1 MDQLFPIVTK
11 SAPGSDHH
19 QTAVDQTVVDQP
31 AASHN
36 QQPSGPFATGVL
48 PYQALRALSD
58 EKRIDGLPEMTPDQF
73 QPASIDLRLGKK
85 AHRVRASF
93 LPKPGETI
101 EERLAQ
107 DAMHAID
114 LAEGA
119 VLEQGCVYVVPL
131 MESVKLPAQTA
142 GFASPKSS
150 TGRLDVFTRLI
161 ADRAEHFDRV
171 PAGHQGRL
179 YLEVAPRSFSIKA
192 RSGDRLAQL
201 RLQRGNPMIGTSRL
215 TSLQTEERLVDA
227 ANPVVRDGAIAVR
240 VGLSGSDTGAP
251 IGYRARKNADTI
263 DLAKINHYDAGDFW
277 EPLTAKEGRLILD
290 PDSFYILATRENI
303 RVPENYSAEMIPYD
317 SNTGAFRVHY
327 AGFFDPGFG
336 CQAIGGSKAVLEVR
350 AYEVPFLLEDGQ
362 IVGWLRYDRL
372 SDRPD
377 RVYGQDM
384 GSSYEGQGLKLA
396 KQFQNA
402 HK

>member
-1 MDQLFPIVTK
+1 MDTLFSTVTGL
-11 SAPGSDHH
+11 APGSDNHH
-19 QTAVDQTVVDQP
+19 PVSVDPSAQKRQQGGTV
-31 AASHN
+31 
-36 QQPSGPFATGVL
+36 TGVL
-48 PYQALRALSD
+48 PYQALRALGR
-58 EKRIDGLPEMTPDQF
+58 EKRICGSPEEMTEDQF
-73 QPASIDLRLGKK
+73 QPASIDLRLGTK

-93 LPKPGETI
+93 LPNPGETI
-101 EERLAQ
+101 KERLIQ
-107 DAMHAID
+107 DAMHEIN

-119 VLEQGCVYVVPL
+119 VLEPGCVYVVPL

-161 ADRAEHFDRV
+161 VDREEHFDRV
-171 PAGHQGRL
+171 TAGYHGRL
-179 YLEVAPRSFSIKA
+179 YLEVAPRSFSIKV

-201 RLQRGNPMIGTSRL
+201 RLQRGKPMIGASQL
-215 TSLQTEERLVDA
+215 TSLQAEERLVDA
-227 ANPVVRDGAIAVR
+227 ATPVMRDGVIAVR
-240 VGLSGSDTGAP
+240 VDLSGSDSRTP

-263 DLAKINHYDAGDFW
+263 DLSQINHYDPRDFW
-277 EPLTAKEGRLILD
+277 EPLPAKERRLILD
-290 PDSFYILATRENI
+290 PDSFYILATRENV
-303 RVPENYSAEMIPYD
+303 RVPEWCSAEMIPYD

-336 CQAIGGSKAVLEVR
+336 CQAASGSKAVLEVR

-362 IVGWLRYDRL
+362 IVGWLRYDPL

-377 RVYGQDM
+377 RVYGQDI

-396 KQFQNA
+396 KQFQPWVF
-402 HK
+402 